1 MKIIKLSARV
11 VAVCIL
17 RSRRRKGWGIGRKGN
32 REGNSPSPSSPAPPL
47 FAAATQAR
55 SLRNTIFVL
64 ISDCVPSRFATGCS
78 DKHRKV

>member
-17 RSRRRKGWGIGRKGN
+17 RSRRQKGWGIGRKGN
-32 REGNSPSPSSPAPPL
+32 REGNSPSPPPL
-47 FAAATQAR
+47 FAPATQAR

-64 ISDCVPSRFATGCS
+64 ISDCVPSCFATGCRG
-78 DKHRKV
+78 KHRKV